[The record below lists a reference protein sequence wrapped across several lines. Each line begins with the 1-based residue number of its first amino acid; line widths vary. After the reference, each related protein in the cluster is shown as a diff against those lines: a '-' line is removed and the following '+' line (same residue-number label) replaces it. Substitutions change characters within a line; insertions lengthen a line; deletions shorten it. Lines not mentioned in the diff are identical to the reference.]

1 LVYYVTRWPI
11 YKTIITSN
19 EINITVY
26 RIQLVVDEKAQPDS
40 YIRHTTLSGALSI
53 FEKIKGF

>member
-1 LVYYVTRWPI
+1 MLLIAIVVGYYVTRWPI

-40 YIRHTTLSGALSI
+40 YIRHTTL
-53 FEKIKGF
+53 